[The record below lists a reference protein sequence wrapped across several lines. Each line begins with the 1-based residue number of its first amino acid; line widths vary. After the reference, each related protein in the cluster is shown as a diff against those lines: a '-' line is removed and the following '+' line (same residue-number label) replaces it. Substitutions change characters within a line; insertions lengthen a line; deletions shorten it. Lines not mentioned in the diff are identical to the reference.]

1 MGRKPIFIA
10 LGLFLVVAVT
20 ATVAILTGDETRDAE
35 PRPLDPSVEPTWSTN
50 VTAFN
55 ALAADARDGLVLVPE
70 REKGLS
76 LRDGGSGEPR
86 WLIEPEAD
94 LPGADGVKWLDAADT
109 PQLVSHDDG
118 LAALV
123 AVQRCDPCSDEDPQ
137 SASTE
142 LGVALLSGE
151 DGHVLWRTP
160 LVPGERM
167 ATDQARISTFLADDR
182 IAVVGVTSEAE
193 TAETEVRTIAVAVD
207 DGTVLWEVADVS
219 PLAIAGDVVLTVGHP
234 FTMSQT
240 IGAGGLATGSVGAM
254 AADTGEPLWNLRDQY
269 DRSQLVLVAGDVA
282 LVRVVGEGKRHP
294 RGLVITLDRAQVL
307 DELGY
312 GDLDGCATDQR
323 QIICPRDG
331 DLWMFQVEDG
341 AVRTVTPE
349 IDVTG
354 VEAVTA
360 DRIYVVGSRNHHSVD
375 LGGRV
380 VDEDL
385 PGRFVARGD
394 DWAIFQT
401 SAADAADSLE
411 AFVDGYRLRQ

>member
-10 LGLFLVVAVT
+10 FGLFLVVAVV
-20 ATVAILTGDETRDAE
+20 ATIAIFTGEETRDAE
-35 PRPLDPSVEPTWSTN
+35 PRPLNPTVEPAWSTT
-50 VTAFN
+50 VTSID

-86 WLIEPEAD
+86 WVIEPGAD
-94 LPGADGVKWLDAADT
+94 LPGAHGVKWLDSADP

-123 AVQRCDPCSDEDPQ
+123 TDQRCDPCSDVDPQ
-137 SASTE
+137 SVSTE

-151 DGHVLWRTP
+151 DGHVLWRTL
-160 LVPGERM
+160 LVLPGRK
-167 ATDQARISTFLADDR
+167 AQDQARISGLLVDDR

-207 DGTVLWEVADVS
+207 DGAVLWEVPDVT
-219 PLAIAGDVVLTVGHP
+219 PLAIAGDAVLTVGHP

-240 IGAGGLATGSVGAM
+240 IGAGGIATGSVGAL

-282 LVRVVGEGKRHP
+282 LVRVAAEGKRHP
-294 RGLVITLDRAQVL
+294 RGLVITVDRAVVL
-307 DELGY
+307 EELGY
-312 GDLDGCATDQR
+312 GDLDGCASDQR
-323 QIICPRDG
+323 QIVCPRDG
-331 DLWMFQVEDG
+331 ELWMFQVENG
-341 AVRTVTPE
+341 AVRMVTPE
-349 IDVTG
+349 IDVA
-354 VEAVTA
+354 AVDAITE
-360 DRIYVVGSRNHHSVD
+360 DRLYVVGSRNHRSVD
-375 LGGRV
+375 LNGQV

-385 PGRFVARGD
+385 PGTFIARGD

-401 SAADAADSLE
+401 SDAPESVE
-411 AFVDGYRLRQ
+411 AYVDGYRLRE

>member
-1 MGRKPIFIA
+1 MGRKPIVIG
-10 LGLFLVVAVT
+10 LGLLLVVAVI
-20 ATVAILTGDETRDAE
+20 ATVAILTGEETSDAE
-35 PRPLDPSVEPTWSTN
+35 PRPLDPSVEPAWSTE
-50 VTAFN
+50 VTAI
-55 ALAADARDGLVLVPE
+55 DAPAVDVRDGLVLLPE
-70 REKGLS
+70 EEGLS
-76 LRDGGSGEPR
+76 LRDGRSGEPR
-86 WLIEPEAD
+86 WRIESGAD
-94 LPGADGVKWLDAADT
+94 LPGASGVKWLDSADP
-109 PQLVSHDDG
+109 PQLVSHDDD

-123 AVQRCDPCSDEDPQ
+123 VDQRCDPCSNGDPQ

-151 DGHVLWRTP
+151 DGHVLWRTT
-160 LVPGERM
+160 LVLPGRK
-167 ATDQARISTFLADDR
+167 AHDQARISELLVDDR

-207 DGTVLWEVADVS
+207 DGAVLWEVADVS
-219 PLAIAGDVVLTVGHP
+219 PLAIAGDAVLTVGHP

-240 IGAGGLATGSVGAM
+240 IGAGGIATGSVGAL
-254 AADTGEPLWNLRDQY
+254 ASDTGEPLWNLRDQY

-282 LVRVVGEGKRHP
+282 LVRVAGEGKRHP
-294 RGLVITLDRAQVL
+294 RGLVITADRAVVL
-307 DELGY
+307 EELGY

-323 QIICPRDG
+323 QIVCPRDG
-331 DLWMFQVEDG
+331 DLWMFQVENG

-354 VEAVTA
+354 VDAVTT

-380 VDEDL
+380 IDEDL
-385 PGRFVARGD
+385 PGQFIARGD

-401 SAADAADSLE
+401 SDVDAPE
-411 AFVDGYRLRQ
+411 AYVDGYRLRQ